1 MHILNINCL
10 GLGPNSSKIF
20 CNFRWS
26 YPHSGQSLTKVAF
39 ERQIYGLL
47 GCAITTRRSISYSL
61 ELSSLLSFMIL
72 IVSNLSMQRVIFNQ
86 SLGNL
91 WAISGHYLSLRLF
104 FAALSN
110 ERHFSL
116 VSANT
121 FSFVPKLIVNKIWD
135 WILWVHNAVLA
146 SL

>member
-26 YPHSGQSLTKVAF
+26 YPHWGQSLTKVAF
-39 ERQIYGLL
+39 EFHETFRLHNNYPKKYFLFSRTFFSFELYDSDCVKFINAQGYLQ
-47 GCAITTRRSISYSL
+47 SISG
-61 ELSSLLSFMIL
+61 
-72 IVSNLSMQRVIFNQ
+72 Q

-91 WAISGHYLSLRLF
+91 WTLFITSSFF

-110 ERHFSL
+110 QSL

>member
-39 ERQIYGLL
+39 EFHEIFRLRKNYPKKYFLFSRTFLSFQLYDSDCVKFINAQVYLQ
-47 GCAITTRRSISYSL
+47 SISG
-61 ELSSLLSFMIL
+61 
-72 IVSNLSMQRVIFNQ
+72 Q

-91 WAISGHYLSLRLF
+91 WTLF
-104 FAALSN
+104 VTSSFFCSIVESKAFQSCF
-110 ERHFSL
+110 RFQ
-116 VSANT
+116 
-121 FSFVPKLIVNKIWD
+121 FVPKLIVNKIWD